1 VSQAL
6 RYRPLE
12 CVRVTGFRRLWPL
25 ARQEM
30 MALFRSKLGVGLFF
44 FSLFPSLG
52 RLVML
57 MIVFGVVD
65 FGPRGLRD
73 RMTQSL
79 PPELD
84 HLNPERA
91 AFYFE
96 TALSTMPGMVF
107 FLMLTSVVV
116 SRSVARDR
124 ATNGLELYWTRGIS
138 PIGYVFAKWLGGFL
152 LTATMTVLMPLALWF
167 AAVLL
172 AEDWSLLADTAGQ
185 FAAGLAGM
193 ALMTAIWTGVGT
205 LLSAIATSANL
216 AMVLWAMLMIGS
228 SAVGFILSRALR
240 EPALKS
246 CLSFWD
252 AGRVVV
258 RDLAALPQRD
268 DVSVLGAYT
277 MLLSV
282 TALVVVLAG
291 RRIRVAEALQ

>member
-6 RYRPLE
+6 HYRPLE
-12 CVRVTGFRRLWPL
+12 CERVTGLARLWPL

-30 MALFRSKLGVGLFF
+30 TALFRTKWGVALFF
-44 FSLFPSLG
+44 VCLFPSLG

-57 MIVFGVVD
+57 LIMFGVVD

-73 RMTQSL
+73 RMSRNL

-107 FLMLTSVVV
+107 FLLLTSMVVA
-116 SRSVARDR
+116 RSVARDR

-138 PIGYVFAKWLGGFL
+138 PWGYVFAKWWGGFL
-152 LTATMTVLMPLALWF
+152 ITAALTVMMPLVLWVS
-167 AAVLL
+167 AAFL
-172 AEDWSLLADTAGQ
+172 AEDWSLLADTSGQ
-185 FAAGLAGM
+185 VLVGLLGLAI
-193 ALMTAIWTGVGT
+193 MTAIWTGIGT
-205 LLSAIATSANL
+205 LLSAVANSASL
-216 AMVLWAMLMIGS
+216 AMVMWAMLLVGS
-228 SAVGFILSRALR
+228 SAIGFVLSKALR
-240 EPALKS
+240 EPELRS

-258 RDLAALPQRD
+258 RDLAGLPQRD
-268 DVSVLGAYT
+268 VSVFGAYA
-277 MLLSV
+277 ML
-282 TALVVVLAG
+282 AVVAGGLFVLA
-291 RRIRVAEALQ
+291 RKRMRVVEALQ